1 VEIDRA
7 LVTFETLGWSA
18 ARSQWQRIPHTQL
31 PPELAELGENLLRS
45 CPSGGV
51 LVTGGDIEALAV
63 WQAALSAR
71 ERNDVVPIRPD
82 LYSSD
87 RVYRERA
94 AQLLQVDPALSL
106 RNALTDAAGRR
117 PICIAPATDAA
128 AIPDMTWH
136 VSRLVRVNRG
146 EAPADDLLAFTALL
160 EASKGEASVWVTDVR
175 EVYDGA
181 SRHNV
186 LLCPVL
192 QPVFGNAPPAACR
205 P

>member
-1 VEIDRA
+1 
-7 LVTFETLGWSA
+7 
-18 ARSQWQRIPHTQL
+18 
-31 PPELAELGENLLRS
+31 
-45 CPSGGV
+45 
-51 LVTGGDIEALAV
+51 V

-71 ERNDVVPIRPD
+71 ERNDVVPVRPD
-82 LYSSD
+82 LYSAD

-106 RNALTDAAGRR
+106 RNALTEVASRR
-117 PICIAPATDAA
+117 PICIAPAADGA

-136 VSRLVRVNRG
+136 ASRLVRVNRG

-160 EASKGEASVWVTDVR
+160 EASKGEASVWVQDVR

-192 QPVFGNAPPAACR
+192 QPVFGDAPPAACR